1 MREFGSLLNFPVNY
15 LSQTPVQIINC
26 SSPIPRRYL
35 CMSTFVHE
43 DEAGDKKDPALLAER
58 WAKAHFIKL
67 LFRRIDENGK
77 NKTDTFRL
85 IPQSLCRHIFQSG
98 GG

>member
-67 LFRRIDENGK
+67 LFRRIDEVYKGLRRIRMW
-77 NKTDTFRL
+77 TRYV
-85 IPQSLCRHIFQSG
+85 SCRVI
-98 GG
+98 